1 MRCALPIIK
10 HIPIYAAP
18 KRLLSYVTNEK
29 KTEKNLV
36 TGLNCSANA
45 SEAYEDMK
53 FGFEMFSG
61 ERFFKRSIKSETA
74 KSEKQKIR
82 LHHYIQSFKPSE
94 VTPEEAHQIGVE
106 WAERV
111 FGKKAVVL
119 CATHTDRGHIH
130 NHFAVCPYD
139 MGGKHWHANKESLRR
154 CKAISDEIALAHGL
168 EIIEHPKKSYK
179 HKYGEYK
186 MRKERKSWK
195 QKLCDDIDDAIM
207 KDSVRNVDDLLKEL
221 QKQGYGIKRGKYVSI
236 KVKQN
241 RKPIRSYRLGDG
253 YALEHLQFRI
263 EHKNME
269 MPMSEALRYSGIQRE
284 YALCIRQIQIQLYR
298 CPEAERL
305 HFATYREVERSSR
318 LLFYLRDSK
327 IHSADDFR
335 KAVSDAEARL
345 KNLKAEKDSLIKKI
359 ADEEKLIGDI
369 PKYLEILKRRFL
381 LPKDI
386 SELAKY
392 NYLKDAGITSLE
404 DAEKHR
410 LMLADM
416 KSRLEDADGKIR
428 EAVSE
433 KKTVSDFYALY
444 ENQMKSD
451 YQILLEQAKAEIEN
465 IRRVEERQKAEKER
479 SDLRSEDKT
488 QDRDRSGFSR

>member
-1 MRCALPIIK
+1 MPIIK

-29 KTEKNLV
+29 KTEKTLV
-36 TGLNCSANA
+36 TGLRCSKNF
-45 SEAYEDMK
+45 EDVYNDMK
-53 FGFEMFSG
+53 YTFETYSG
-61 ERFFKRSIKSETA
+61 ERFYKRSVTSNTA
-74 KSEKQKIR
+74 QKERQKIR
-82 LHHYIQSFKPSE
+82 LHHYIQSFKPGE
-94 VTPEEAHQIGVE
+94 VTPEEAHQIGEE

-119 CATHTDRGHIH
+119 CATHTDCGHIH

-139 MGGKHWHANKESLRR
+139 MDGKHWHANKATMKMCR
-154 CKAISDEIALAHGL
+154 AISDEIAKAHGL
-168 EIIEHPKKSYK
+168 SVIEHPKKSYT

-186 MRKERKSWK
+186 ARKEGISWK

-221 QKQGYGIKRGKYVSI
+221 QKQGYGIRRGKYISI

-269 MPMSEALRYSGIQRE
+269 MPMSEALKYSGIQRE

-298 CPEAERL
+298 RPEAERL
-305 HFATYREVERSSR
+305 HFATYREIERSSR

-345 KNLKAEKDSLIKKI
+345 KNLKAEKDSLTKKI

-369 PKYLEILKRRFL
+369 PKYLETLKRRPL
-381 LPKDI
+381 LPKNI

-392 NYLKDAGITSLE
+392 NYLKDAGITSLD

-416 KSRLEDADGKIR
+416 KSRLKDADGKIR
-428 EAVSE
+428 EAVAE

-451 YQILLEQAKAEIEN
+451 YQILLEQARAEIEN
-465 IRRVEERQKAEKER
+465 IRRVEERKKAERER
-479 SDLRSEDKT
+479 GEVQQESKPQGRGK
-488 QDRDRSGFSR
+488 SGFSI

>member
-1 MRCALPIIK
+1 MPIIK

-18 KRLLSYVTNEK
+18 KGLLSYVTNEK
-29 KTEKNLV
+29 KTEKTLV

-82 LHHYIQSFKPSE
+82 LHHYIQSFKPGE

-111 FGKKAVVL
+111 FGKKTVVL
-119 CATHTDRGHIH
+119 CATHIDRGHIH

-139 MGGKHWHANKESLRR
+139 MDGKHWHANKESLRR

-168 EIIEHPKKSYK
+168 EIIEHPKKSYN

-186 MRKERKSWK
+186 MRKEGKSWK

-298 CPEAERL
+298 RPEAERL

-335 KAVSDAEARL
+335 KAVSNAEE
-345 KNLKAEKDSLIKKI
+345 KVEKLKAEKDSLTKKI

-369 PKYLEILKRRFL
+369 PKYLEILGRRPL

-410 LMLADM
+410 FMLDEL
-416 KSRLEDADGKIR
+416 KKRFEEVDGKIR

-433 KKTVSDFYALY
+433 EKTVSDFYALY

-465 IRRVEERQKAEKER
+465 IRRKEERQKAEKER
-479 SDLRSEDKT
+479 SDLQAKDKM
-488 QDRDRSGFSR
+488 QDRGRLGFSR

>member
-1 MRCALPIIK
+1 MPIIK

-29 KTEKNLV
+29 KTEKTLV

-61 ERFFKRSIKSETA
+61 ERFFKRSIRSETA

-82 LHHYIQSFKPSE
+82 LHHYIQSFKPGE
-94 VTPEEAHQIGVE
+94 VTPDEAHRIGVE

-139 MGGKHWHANKESLRR
+139 MDGKHWHANKESLRR

-168 EIIEHPKKSYK
+168 EIIEHPKKSYN
-179 HKYGEYK
+179 HKYGECK
-186 MRKERKSWK
+186 MRKEGKSWK
-195 QKLCDDIDDAIM
+195 QKLCDDIDNAIM
-207 KDSVRNVDDLLKEL
+207 KESVGSVDDLLKEL
-221 QKQGYGIKRGKYVSI
+221 QKQGYGIKRGKYISI
-236 KVKQN
+236 KVRQN
-241 RKPIRSYRLGDG
+241 QKPIRSYRLGDG

-263 EHKNME
+263 EHKNVE
-269 MPMSEALRYSGIQRE
+269 MPLSEALKFSGIQRE

-298 CPEAERL
+298 RPEAERL
-305 HFATYREVERSSR
+305 HFATYREVERSNR
-318 LLFYLRDSK
+318 LLFYLRDNK

-345 KNLKAEKDSLIKKI
+345 KNLKAEKDSLTKKI

-369 PKYLEILKRRFL
+369 PKYLEILKRRPL

-386 SELAKY
+386 SELAQY

-428 EAVSE
+428 EAVCE

-451 YQILLEQAKAEIEN
+451 YQVLLEQARTEIEN
-465 IRRVEERQKAEKER
+465 VRREEERQKAEKER
-479 SDLRSEDKT
+479 RDLQAEDKM
-488 QDRDRSGFSR
+488 QDRGRAGFSR

>member
-1 MRCALPIIK
+1 MPIIK

-29 KTEKNLV
+29 KTEKTLV

-82 LHHYIQSFKPSE
+82 LHHYIQSFKPGE

-111 FGKKAVVL
+111 FGKKTVVL
-119 CATHTDRGHIH
+119 CATHIDRGHIH

-139 MGGKHWHANKESLRR
+139 MDGKHWHANKESLRR

-168 EIIEHPKKSYK
+168 EIIEHPKKSYN

-186 MRKERKSWK
+186 MRKEGKSWK

-298 CPEAERL
+298 RPEAERL

-335 KAVSDAEARL
+335 KAVSNAEE
-345 KNLKAEKDSLIKKI
+345 KVEKLKAEKDSLTKKI

-369 PKYLEILKRRFL
+369 PKYLEILGRRPL

-410 LMLADM
+410 FMLDEL
-416 KSRLEDADGKIR
+416 KKRFEEVDGKIR

-433 KKTVSDFYALY
+433 EKTVSDFYALY

-465 IRRVEERQKAEKER
+465 IRRKEERQKAEKER
-479 SDLRSEDKT
+479 SDLQAKDKM
-488 QDRDRSGFSR
+488 QDRGRLGFSR

>member
-1 MRCALPIIK
+1 MPIIK

-18 KRLLSYVTNEK
+18 KRMLAYVTNEE
-29 KTEKNLV
+29 KTEDTLV
-36 TGLNCSANA
+36 TGLNCSENYND
-45 SEAYEDMK
+45 AYEDMK
-53 FGFEMFSG
+53 FNFEMYSG
-61 ERFFKRSIKSETA
+61 ERFFKRSIKSDTA
-74 KSEKQKIR
+74 KRERQKIR
-82 LHHYIQSFKPSE
+82 MHHYIQSFKPGE

-106 WAERV
+106 WAEKV
-111 FGKKAVVL
+111 FGKKHMVL

-139 MGGKHWHANKESLRR
+139 MYGKHWYANKKSMRMCR
-154 CKAISDEIALAHGL
+154 AISDEIALAHGL
-168 EIIEHPKKSYK
+168 EIIEHPKKSYN

-221 QKQGYGIKRGKYVSI
+221 QKQGYGIRRRKYISI
-236 KVKQN
+236 KVRQN

-298 CPEAERL
+298 RPEAERL

-345 KNLKAEKDSLIKKI
+345 KNLKAEKDSLTKKI

-369 PKYLEILKRRFL
+369 PKYLETLKRRPL

-392 NYLKDAGITSLE
+392 NYLKDAGITSLD

-416 KSRLEDADGKIR
+416 KSRLKDADGKIR
-428 EAVSE
+428 EAVAE

-451 YQILLEQAKAEIEN
+451 YQILLEQARAEIEN
-465 IRRVEERQKAEKER
+465 IRRVEERKKAERER
-479 SDLRSEDKT
+479 GEVQQESKPQGRGK
-488 QDRDRSGFSR
+488 SGFSI

>member
-1 MRCALPIIK
+1 MPIIK

-29 KTEKNLV
+29 KTEKTLV
-36 TGLNCSANA
+36 TELNCSVNA
-45 SEAYEDMK
+45 ADAYEDMK
-53 FGFEMFSG
+53 FNFEMFSG
-61 ERFFKRSIKSETA
+61 ERFFKRSIKSDTA
-74 KSEKQKIR
+74 KRERQKIR
-82 LHHYIQSFKPSE
+82 LHHYIQSFRPGE

-106 WAERV
+106 WAEKV
-111 FGKKAVVL
+111 FGKKHMVL

-139 MGGKHWHANKESLRR
+139 MDGKHWHANKESLRR
-154 CKAISDEIALAHGL
+154 CKAISDEIALAHEL
-168 EIIEHPKKSYK
+168 EIIEHPKKSYN

-186 MRKERKSWK
+186 MRKEGKSWK
-195 QKLCDDIDDAIM
+195 QKLCDDIDEAIM
-207 KDSVRNVDDLLKEL
+207 KESVGSVDDLLKEL
-221 QKQGYGIKRGKYVSI
+221 QKQGYGIKRGKYISI

-241 RKPIRSYRLGDG
+241 RKPIRSFRLGDG
-253 YALEHLQFRI
+253 YALEHLEYRI
-263 EHKNME
+263 EHKNLE
-269 MPMSEALRYSGIQRE
+269 MPLFEALKYSGIQRE

-318 LLFYLRDSK
+318 LLFYLRNNN

-345 KNLKAEKDSLIKKI
+345 KNLKAEKDSLTKKI
-359 ADEEKLIGDI
+359 ADEERLIGDI
-369 PKYLEILKRRFL
+369 PKYLEILKRRSL

-404 DAEKHR
+404 DLEKHR

-416 KSRLEDADGKIR
+416 KSQLEDADGKIC

-465 IRRVEERQKAEKER
+465 IRREEERQKAERER

-488 QDRDRSGFSR
+488 QDRSMSGFSR

>member
-1 MRCALPIIK
+1 M
-10 HIPIYAAP
+10 
-18 KRLLSYVTNEK
+18 KRLLFYVTNEK
-29 KTEKNLV
+29 KTEKTLV

-53 FGFEMFSG
+53 LGFEMFSG

-82 LHHYIQSFKPSE
+82 LHHYIQSFKPGE
-94 VTPEEAHQIGVE
+94 VTPDEAHQIGVE

-111 FGKKAVVL
+111 FGKNRMVL

-139 MGGKHWHANKESLRR
+139 MDGKHWHANKGSLRR

-168 EIIEHPKKSYK
+168 EIIEHPKKSYN

-186 MRKERKSWK
+186 MRKEWKSWK
-195 QKLCDDIDDAIM
+195 KKLCDDIDEAIM
-207 KDSVRNVDDLLKEL
+207 KESVGNVDDLLKEL
-221 QKQGYGIKRGKYVSI
+221 MKQGYGIKRGKYISI

-241 RKPIRSYRLGDG
+241 RKPIRSFRLGDG

-269 MPMSEALRYSGIQRE
+269 MPMSEALKFSGIQRE

-298 CPEAERL
+298 RPEAERL

-327 IHSADDFR
+327 IHSSDDFR

-345 KNLKAEKDSLIKKI
+345 KNLKAEKDSLTKKN

-369 PKYLEILKRRFL
+369 PKYLEILKRRPL

-386 SELAKY
+386 SELAQY

-451 YQILLEQAKAEIEN
+451 YQILLEQAKAEMEK
-465 IRRVEERQKAEKER
+465 RQKAEKER
-479 SDLRSEDKT
+479 SDLQAEDKI

>member
-1 MRCALPIIK
+1 M
-10 HIPIYAAP
+10 
-18 KRLLSYVTNEK
+18 
-29 KTEKNLV
+29 
-36 TGLNCSANA
+36 
-45 SEAYEDMK
+45 
-53 FGFEMFSG
+53 
-61 ERFFKRSIKSETA
+61 
-74 KSEKQKIR
+74 
-82 LHHYIQSFKPSE
+82 
-94 VTPEEAHQIGVE
+94 
-106 WAERV
+106 
-111 FGKKAVVL
+111 L

-139 MGGKHWHANKESLRR
+139 IDGKHWHANKESLRR
-154 CKAISDEIALAHGL
+154 CKSISDEIALAHGL
-168 EIIEHPKKSYK
+168 EIIEHPKKSYN

-221 QKQGYGIKRGKYVSI
+221 QKQGYGIRRRKYISI
-236 KVKQN
+236 KVRQN

-298 CPEAERL
+298 RPEAERL

-345 KNLKAEKDSLIKKI
+345 KNLKAEKDSLTKKI

-369 PKYLEILKRRFL
+369 PKYLETLKRRPL

-392 NYLKDAGITSLE
+392 NYLKDAGITSLD

-416 KSRLEDADGKIR
+416 KSRLKDADGKIR
-428 EAVSE
+428 EAVAE

-451 YQILLEQAKAEIEN
+451 YQILLEQAKAEMEK
-465 IRRVEERQKAEKER
+465 RQKAEKER
-479 SDLRSEDKT
+479 SDLQAEDKI

>member
-1 MRCALPIIK
+1 M
-10 HIPIYAAP
+10 
-18 KRLLSYVTNEK
+18 
-29 KTEKNLV
+29 
-36 TGLNCSANA
+36 
-45 SEAYEDMK
+45 D
-53 FGFEMFSG
+53 
-61 ERFFKRSIKSETA
+61 
-74 KSEKQKIR
+74 
-82 LHHYIQSFKPSE
+82 
-94 VTPEEAHQIGVE
+94 
-106 WAERV
+106 
-111 FGKKAVVL
+111 
-119 CATHTDRGHIH
+119 
-130 NHFAVCPYD
+130 
-139 MGGKHWHANKESLRR
+139 GKHWHANKESLRR

-168 EIIEHPKKSYK
+168 EIIEHPKKSYN

-186 MRKERKSWK
+186 MRKEGKSWK
-195 QKLCDDIDDAIM
+195 QKLCDDIDNAIM
-207 KDSVRNVDDLLKEL
+207 KESVRSVDDLLKEL
-221 QKQGYGIKRGKYVSI
+221 QKQGYDIRRGKYISI
-236 KVKQN
+236 KVRQN

-269 MPMSEALRYSGIQRE
+269 MPMSEALKYSGIQRE

-298 CPEAERL
+298 RPEAERL

-345 KNLKAEKDSLIKKI
+345 KNLKAEKDSLTKKI
-359 ADEEKLIGDI
+359 ADEEKIIEDI
-369 PKYLEILKRRFL
+369 PKYLEILGRRPF
-381 LPKDI
+381 LPKDAV
-386 SELAKY
+386 ELAKY

-428 EAVSE
+428 EAVSQ

-451 YQILLEQAKAEIEN
+451 FQVLLEQAKAEMEN
-465 IRRVEERQKAEKER
+465 IRREEERQKAEKER
-479 SDLRSEDKT
+479 RDLQAENKM
-488 QDRDRSGFSR
+488 QDRDRSGFLR

>member
-1 MRCALPIIK
+1 M
-10 HIPIYAAP
+10 

-29 KTEKNLV
+29 KTEKTLV

-61 ERFFKRSIKSETA
+61 ERFFKMSIKSETA

-82 LHHYIQSFKPSE
+82 LHHYIQSFKPGE
-94 VTPEEAHQIGVE
+94 VTPDEAHQIGVE
-106 WAERV
+106 WAERA

-139 MGGKHWHANKESLRR
+139 IDGKHWHANKESLRR
-154 CKAISDEIALAHGL
+154 CKAISDEIAIAHGL
-168 EIIEHPKKSYK
+168 EIIEHPKKSYN
-179 HKYGEYK
+179 HKYGECK
-186 MRKERKSWK
+186 MRKEGKSWK
-195 QKLCDDIDDAIM
+195 QKLCDDIDYAIM
-207 KDSVRNVDDLLKEL
+207 KENVGSVDDLLKEL
-221 QKQGYGIKRGKYVSI
+221 QKQGYGIRRGKYISI
-236 KVKQN
+236 KVRQN

-269 MPMSEALRYSGIQRE
+269 MPMSEALKYSGIQRE

-298 CPEAERL
+298 RPEAERL

-318 LLFYLRDSK
+318 LLFYLRDNK

-345 KNLKAEKDSLIKKI
+345 KNLKAEKDSLTKKI
-359 ADEEKLIGDI
+359 ADEERLIGDI
-369 PKYLEILKRRFL
+369 PKYLEILKRRSL

-416 KSRLEDADGKIR
+416 KSRLKDADGKIR
-428 EAVSE
+428 EAVSK
-433 KKTVSDFYALY
+433 KKTVYDFYALY

-451 YQILLEQAKAEIEN
+451 YQVLLEQAKAEIEN

-479 SDLRSEDKT
+479 SDLQAENKM
-488 QDRDRSGFSR
+488 QDRGKSGFSR

>member
-1 MRCALPIIK
+1 M
-10 HIPIYAAP
+10 

-29 KTEKNLV
+29 KTEKTLV
-36 TGLNCSANA
+36 TGLNCSVNA

-82 LHHYIQSFKPSE
+82 LHHYIQSFKPGE
-94 VTPEEAHQIGVE
+94 VTAEEAHQIGVE
-106 WAERV
+106 WAERI

-139 MGGKHWHANKESLRR
+139 MDGKHWHANKGSLRR

-168 EIIEHPKKSYK
+168 EIIEHPKKSYN

-186 MRKERKSWK
+186 IRKEWKSWK

-207 KDSVRNVDDLLKEL
+207 KESVGSVDDLLKEL
-221 QKQGYGIKRGKYVSI
+221 QKQGYGIRRGKYISI
-236 KVKQN
+236 KVRQN

-253 YALEHLQFRI
+253 YALEHLQFRN

-269 MPMSEALRYSGIQRE
+269 MPMFEALKYSGIQRE
-284 YALCIRQIQIQLYR
+284 YALCIRQVQIQLYR
-298 CPEAERL
+298 RPEAERL

-318 LLFYLRDSK
+318 LLFYLRDNK

-345 KNLKAEKDSLIKKI
+345 KNLKAEQNSLTKKI

-369 PKYLEILKRRFL
+369 PKYLEILKRRPL

-392 NYLKDAGITSLE
+392 NYLKDSGITSLE

-416 KSRLEDADGKIR
+416 KSRLEEADGKIC

-433 KKTVSDFYALY
+433 KKTASDFYAAY

-451 YQILLEQAKAEIEN
+451 YQILLEQAKAEMEK
-465 IRRVEERQKAEKER
+465 RQKAEKER
-479 SDLRSEDKT
+479 SDLQAEDKI

>member
-1 MRCALPIIK
+1 MPIIK

-29 KTEKNLV
+29 KTEKTLV

-61 ERFFKRSIKSETA
+61 ERFFKRSIRSETA

-82 LHHYIQSFKPSE
+82 LHHYIQSFKPGG

-119 CATHTDRGHIH
+119 CATHTDRRHIH

-139 MGGKHWHANKESLRR
+139 MDGKHWHANKESLRR
-154 CKAISDEIALAHGL
+154 CKAISDEIAIAHGL
-168 EIIEHPKKSYK
+168 EIIEHPQKLYN

-186 MRKERKSWK
+186 MRKEGKSWK
-195 QKLCDDIDDAIM
+195 QKLCDDIDDAII
-207 KDSVRNVDDLLKEL
+207 KESVGSVDDLLKEL
-221 QKQGYGIKRGKYVSI
+221 QKQGYDIRRGKYISI
-236 KVKQN
+236 KVRQN

-269 MPMSEALRYSGIQRE
+269 MPMSEALKYSGIQRE

-298 CPEAERL
+298 RPEAERL

-318 LLFYLRDSK
+318 LLFYLRDNK

-335 KAVSDAEARL
+335 KALSDAEEKVEKL
-345 KNLKAEKDSLIKKI
+345 KSEKDSLTKKI
-359 ADEEKLIGDI
+359 ADEEKIIEDI
-369 PKYLEILKRRFL
+369 PKYLEILGRRPF
-381 LPKDI
+381 LPKDAV
-386 SELAKY
+386 ELAQY

-404 DAEKHR
+404 DADKHR

-416 KSRLEDADGKIR
+416 KSQLEDADGKIR

-465 IRRVEERQKAEKER
+465 IRRVEERQKSER
-479 SDLRSEDKT
+479 EGSDLRSEDKT
-488 QDRDRSGFSR
+488 HDRNRSGFSR

>member
-1 MRCALPIIK
+1 MPIIK

-29 KTEKNLV
+29 KTEKTLV
-36 TGLNCSANA
+36 TGLRCSKNF
-45 SEAYEDMK
+45 EDVYNDMK
-53 FGFEMFSG
+53 YTFETYSG
-61 ERFFKRSIKSETA
+61 ERFYKRSVTSNTA
-74 KSEKQKIR
+74 QKERQKIR
-82 LHHYIQSFKPSE
+82 LHHYIQSFKPGE

-106 WAERV
+106 WAERA

-139 MGGKHWHANKESLRR
+139 MDGKHWHANKESLRR

-168 EIIEHPKKSYK
+168 EIIEHPKKLYN

-186 MRKERKSWK
+186 MRKEGKSWK
-195 QKLCDDIDDAIM
+195 QKLCDDIDNAIM
-207 KDSVRNVDDLLKEL
+207 KENVRSVDELLKEL
-221 QKQGYGIKRGKYVSI
+221 QRQGYGIRRGKYISI
-236 KVKQN
+236 KVRQN

-269 MPMSEALRYSGIQRE
+269 MPMSEALKYSGIQRE

-298 CPEAERL
+298 RPEAERL

-318 LLFYLRDSK
+318 LLFYLRDNK

-345 KNLKAEKDSLIKKI
+345 KNLKAEKDSLTKKI

-369 PKYLEILKRRFL
+369 PKYLEILKRRPL

-386 SELAKY
+386 FELAKY

-404 DAEKHR
+404 DAEKQR

-416 KSRLEDADGKIR
+416 KSQLEDADGRIR

-451 YQILLEQAKAEIEN
+451 YQILLEQAKTEMEK
-465 IRRVEERQKAEKER
+465 RQKAEKER
-479 SDLRSEDKT
+479 SDLQAEDKI
-488 QDRDRSGFSR
+488 QDRDRTGFSR

>member
-1 MRCALPIIK
+1 MRCTLPIIK

-18 KRLLSYVTNEK
+18 KRLISYVTNEK
-29 KTEKNLV
+29 KTEKTLV

-61 ERFFKRSIKSETA
+61 ERFFKRSIRSETA

-82 LHHYIQSFKPSE
+82 LHHYIQSFKPGE

-139 MGGKHWHANKESLRR
+139 MDGKHWHANKESLRR

-168 EIIEHPKKSYK
+168 EIIEHPKKSYN

-186 MRKERKSWK
+186 MRKEGKSWK
-195 QKLCDDIDDAIM
+195 QKLCDDIDDVIM

-221 QKQGYGIKRGKYVSI
+221 QKQGYGIRRGKYISI
-236 KVKQN
+236 KVRQS

-298 CPEAERL
+298 RPEAERL

-345 KNLKAEKDSLIKKI
+345 KNLKVKKDSLTKKI
-359 ADEEKLIGDI
+359 TDEEKLIGDI
-369 PKYLEILKRRFL
+369 PKYFEILKRRPL

-410 LMLADM
+410 LMLANM

-428 EAVSE
+428 EAVFE

-451 YQILLEQAKAEIEN
+451 YQVLLEQAKVEMEN
-465 IRRVEERQKAEKER
+465 IRREEERQKSERER
-479 SDLRSEDKT
+479 SEVQTENKMH
-488 QDRDRSGFSR
+488 DRDRSGFSR

>member
-1 MRCALPIIK
+1 MPIIK

-18 KRLLSYVTNEK
+18 KRLLAYVTNEK
-29 KTEKNLV
+29 KTEKTLV

-53 FGFEMFSG
+53 FNFEMFSG

-82 LHHYIQSFKPSE
+82 LHHYIQSFSPGE

-106 WAERV
+106 WAERI

-119 CATHTDRGHIH
+119 CVTHTDRGHIH

-139 MGGKHWHANKESLRR
+139 MDGKHWHANKESLRR

-168 EIIEHPKKSYK
+168 EIIEHPKKSYN

-207 KDSVRNVDDLLKEL
+207 KESVGSVDDLLKEL
-221 QKQGYGIKRGKYVSI
+221 KKQGYGIKRGKYISI

-241 RKPIRSYRLGDG
+241 RKPIRSFRLGDG
-253 YALEHLQFRI
+253 YALEHLEYRI
-263 EHKNME
+263 KHKNLE
-269 MPMSEALRYSGIQRE
+269 MPLSEALKFSGIQRE

-298 CPEAERL
+298 RPEAERL

-318 LLFYLRDSK
+318 LLFYLRDNK

-335 KAVSDAEARL
+335 KAVSDVEE
-345 KNLKAEKDSLIKKI
+345 KVEKMKAEKDSLTKKI
-359 ADEEKLIGDI
+359 ADEKKLIGDI
-369 PKYLEILKRRFL
+369 PKYLEILGRRPF
-381 LPKDI
+381 LPKDAV
-386 SELAKY
+386 ELAKY

-404 DAEKHR
+404 YAEKHR

-416 KSRLEDADGKIR
+416 KKRLEDADGKIR

-451 YQILLEQAKAEIEN
+451 FQVLLEQAKAEMEN
-465 IRRVEERQKAEKER
+465 IRREKERQMAEKER
-479 SDLRSEDKT
+479 SDLQAENKM
-488 QDRDRSGFSR
+488 QDRGKSGFSR

>member
-1 MRCALPIIK
+1 M
-10 HIPIYAAP
+10 
-18 KRLLSYVTNEK
+18 
-29 KTEKNLV
+29 
-36 TGLNCSANA
+36 
-45 SEAYEDMK
+45 D
-53 FGFEMFSG
+53 
-61 ERFFKRSIKSETA
+61 
-74 KSEKQKIR
+74 
-82 LHHYIQSFKPSE
+82 
-94 VTPEEAHQIGVE
+94 
-106 WAERV
+106 
-111 FGKKAVVL
+111 
-119 CATHTDRGHIH
+119 
-130 NHFAVCPYD
+130 
-139 MGGKHWHANKESLRR
+139 GKHWHANKESLRR
-154 CKAISDEIALAHGL
+154 CKSISDEIALAHGL
-168 EIIEHPKKSYK
+168 EIIEHPKKSYN

-207 KDSVRNVDDLLKEL
+207 KENVGNVDDLLKEL
-221 QKQGYGIKRGKYVSI
+221 MKQGYGIKRGKYISI

-269 MPMSEALRYSGIQRE
+269 MPLSEALKFSGIQRE

-298 CPEAERL
+298 RPEAERL

-345 KNLKAEKDSLIKKI
+345 KNLKAEKDSLTKKI

-369 PKYLEILKRRFL
+369 PKYLETLKRRPL

-410 LMLADM
+410 LMLAYM
-416 KSRLEDADGKIR
+416 KSQLEDADGKIR
-428 EAVSE
+428 EAVAE

-444 ENQMKSD
+444 KDQMKSD
-451 YQILLEQAKAEIEN
+451 YQVLLEQAKAEMEK
-465 IRRVEERQKAEKER
+465 RQKAEKER
-479 SDLRSEDKT
+479 SDLQAEDKI

>member
-1 MRCALPIIK
+1 MPIIK

-29 KTEKNLV
+29 KTEKTLV

-82 LHHYIQSFKPSE
+82 LHHYIQSFKPGE

-119 CATHTDRGHIH
+119 CATHTDCGHIH
-130 NHFAVCPYD
+130 NHFVVCPYD
-139 MGGKHWHANKESLRR
+139 MDGKHWHANKESLRR

-168 EIIEHPKKSYK
+168 SVIKHPKKSYT

-186 MRKERKSWK
+186 ARKEGISWK
-195 QKLCDDIDDAIM
+195 QKLCDDIDNAIM

-221 QKQGYGIKRGKYVSI
+221 QKQGYGIRRGKYISI
-236 KVKQN
+236 KVRQN

-269 MPMSEALRYSGIQRE
+269 MPMSEALKYSGIQRE

-298 CPEAERL
+298 RPEAERL
-305 HFATYREVERSSR
+305 HFATYREIERSSR
-318 LLFYLRDSK
+318 LLFYLRDNK

-335 KAVSDAEARL
+335 KAVSDVEARL
-345 KNLKAEKDSLIKKI
+345 KNLKAEKDSLTKKI

-369 PKYLEILKRRFL
+369 PKYLEILKRRPL

-392 NYLKDAGITSLE
+392 NYLKDAGITSLD

-433 KKTVSDFYALY
+433 KKVVSDFYALY

-451 YQILLEQAKAEIEN
+451 YQVLLEQAKAEKEN
-465 IRRVEERQKAEKER
+465 IRREEERQKSERER
-479 SDLRSEDKT
+479 SEVQQESKPQSRGK
-488 QDRDRSGFSR
+488 SGFSI

>member
-1 MRCALPIIK
+1 MPIIK

-29 KTEKNLV
+29 KTEKTLV

-53 FGFEMFSG
+53 FGFEMFRG

-82 LHHYIQSFKPSE
+82 LHHYIQSFKPGE
-94 VTPEEAHQIGVE
+94 VTPDEAHQIGVE
-106 WAERV
+106 WAERA

-139 MGGKHWHANKESLRR
+139 MDGKHWHANKESLRR
-154 CKAISDEIALAHGL
+154 CKTISDEIALAHGL
-168 EIIEHPKKSYK
+168 SVIEHPKKSYT

-186 MRKERKSWK
+186 ARKEGISWK
-195 QKLCDDIDDAIM
+195 QKLCDDIDNAIM
-207 KDSVRNVDDLLKEL
+207 KENVRSIDDLLKEL
-221 QKQGYGIKRGKYVSI
+221 QKQGYGIRRGKYISI
-236 KVKQN
+236 KVRQN

-269 MPMSEALRYSGIQRE
+269 MPMSEALKYSGIQRE

-298 CPEAERL
+298 RSEAERL

-345 KNLKAEKDSLIKKI
+345 KNLKAEKDSLTKKI

-404 DAEKHR
+404 DVEKHW
-410 LMLADM
+410 LMLVNM
-416 KSRLEDADGKIR
+416 KSRLEEVDGKIR

-433 KKTVSDFYALY
+433 KKTVYDFYALY

-451 YQILLEQAKAEIEN
+451 YQILLEQAKAEMEN
-465 IRRVEERQKAEKER
+465 IRREEERQKAEKEK
-479 SDLRSEDKT
+479 SDLQAENKM

>member
-1 MRCALPIIK
+1 MPIIK

-18 KRLLSYVTNEK
+18 KRLLAYVTNEK
-29 KTEKNLV
+29 KTEKTLV

-53 FGFEMFSG
+53 FNFEMFSG

-82 LHHYIQSFKPSE
+82 LHHYIQSFSPGE

-106 WAERV
+106 WAERI

-119 CATHTDRGHIH
+119 CVTHTDRGHIH

-139 MGGKHWHANKESLRR
+139 MDGKHWHANKESLRR

-168 EIIEHPKKSYK
+168 EIIEHPKKSYN

-207 KDSVRNVDDLLKEL
+207 KESVGSVDDLLKEL
-221 QKQGYGIKRGKYVSI
+221 KKQGYGIKRGKYISI

-241 RKPIRSYRLGDG
+241 RKPIRSFRLGDG
-253 YALEHLQFRI
+253 YALEHLEYRI
-263 EHKNME
+263 KHKNLE
-269 MPMSEALRYSGIQRE
+269 MPLSEALKFSGIQRE

-298 CPEAERL
+298 RPEAERL

-318 LLFYLRDSK
+318 LLFYLRDNK

-335 KAVSDAEARL
+335 KAVSDVEE
-345 KNLKAEKDSLIKKI
+345 KVEKMKAEKDSLTKKI
-359 ADEEKLIGDI
+359 ADEKKLIGDI
-369 PKYLEILKRRFL
+369 PKYLEILGRRPF
-381 LPKDI
+381 LPKDAV
-386 SELAKY
+386 ELAKY

-416 KSRLEDADGKIR
+416 KKRLEDADGKIR

-451 YQILLEQAKAEIEN
+451 FQVLLEQAKAEMEN
-465 IRRVEERQKAEKER
+465 IRREKERQMAEKER
-479 SDLRSEDKT
+479 SDLQAENKM
-488 QDRDRSGFSR
+488 QDRGKSGFSR

>member
-1 MRCALPIIK
+1 MPIIK

-29 KTEKNLV
+29 KTEKTLV

-82 LHHYIQSFKPSE
+82 LHHYIQSFKPGE
-94 VTPEEAHQIGVE
+94 VTPEEAHRIGVE

-139 MGGKHWHANKESLRR
+139 MDGKHWHANKDSLRR

-168 EIIEHPKKSYK
+168 EIIEHPKKSYN

-186 MRKERKSWK
+186 MRKVGKSWK

-207 KDSVRNVDDLLKEL
+207 KENVGSVDDLLKEL
-221 QKQGYGIKRGKYVSI
+221 MKQGYGIRRGKYISI
-236 KVKQN
+236 KVRQN

-269 MPMSEALRYSGIQRE
+269 MPMSEALKYSGIQRE

-298 CPEAERL
+298 RPEAERL

-345 KNLKAEKDSLIKKI
+345 KNLKAEKDSLTKKI
-359 ADEEKLIGDI
+359 ADEEKIIEDI
-369 PKYLEILKRRFL
+369 PKYLEILGRRPF
-381 LPKDI
+381 LPKDAV
-386 SELAKY
+386 ELAKY

-428 EAVSE
+428 EAVSQ

-451 YQILLEQAKAEIEN
+451 YQILLEQARAEIEN

-479 SDLRSEDKT
+479 SDLQAENKM
-488 QDRDRSGFSR
+488 QDRGKSGFSR

>member
-1 MRCALPIIK
+1 MPIIK

-29 KTEKNLV
+29 KTEKTLV

-82 LHHYIQSFKPSE
+82 LHHYIQSFKPGE

-111 FGKKAVVL
+111 FGKNRMVL

-139 MGGKHWHANKESLRR
+139 IYGQRWYANKATMKMCR
-154 CKAISDEIALAHGL
+154 AVSDEIAKAHGL
-168 EIIEHPKKSYK
+168 SVIEHPKKSYT

-186 MRKERKSWK
+186 ARKEGISWK
-195 QKLCDDIDDAIM
+195 QKLCDDIDNAIM
-207 KDSVRNVDDLLKEL
+207 KDNVRSIDDLLKEL
-221 QKQGYGIKRGKYVSI
+221 MKQGYGIKRGKYISI

-241 RKPIRSYRLGDG
+241 RKPIRSFRLGDG
-253 YALEHLQFRI
+253 YALEHLEYRI
-263 EHKNME
+263 RNKNLE
-269 MPMSEALRYSGIQRE
+269 MPMSEALKYSGIQRE

-298 CPEAERL
+298 RPEPDRL
-305 HFATYREVERSSR
+305 HFATFREVERSSR

-345 KNLKAEKDSLIKKI
+345 KNLKAENDSLTKKI

-369 PKYLEILKRRFL
+369 PKYLEILGRRPF
-381 LPKDI
+381 LPKDAV
-386 SELAKY
+386 ELAQY

-416 KSRLEDADGKIR
+416 KSRLEDADEKIR

-433 KKTVSDFYALY
+433 KKTASDFYTAY

-465 IRRVEERQKAEKER
+465 IRREEERQKAEKER
-479 SDLRSEDKT
+479 SDFQAENKM
-488 QDRDRSGFSR
+488 QDRGKSGFSR

>member
-29 KTEKNLV
+29 KTEKTLV

-61 ERFFKRSIKSETA
+61 DRFFKRSIKSETA

-82 LHHYIQSFKPSE
+82 LHHYIQSFKPGE

-139 MGGKHWHANKESLRR
+139 MDGKHWHANKESLWR

-168 EIIEHPKKSYK
+168 EIIEHPKKSYN

-186 MRKERKSWK
+186 MRKEGKSWK
-195 QKLCDDIDDAIM
+195 QKLCDDIDNAIM

-221 QKQGYGIKRGKYVSI
+221 MKQGYGIKRGKYISI
-236 KVKQN
+236 KVGQN
-241 RKPIRSYRLGDG
+241 RKPLRGYRLGDG
-253 YALEHLQFRI
+253 YALEHLEHRI
-263 EHKNME
+263 RNKNME
-269 MPMSEALRYSGIQRE
+269 MPLSEALKFSGIQRE
-284 YALCIRQIQIQLYR
+284 YALCIRHIQIQLYR
-298 CPEAERL
+298 RPEAERL

-318 LLFYLRDSK
+318 LLFYLRDNK

-345 KNLKAEKDSLIKKI
+345 KNLKAEKDSLTKKI

-369 PKYLEILKRRFL
+369 PKYLEILGRRPF
-381 LPKDI
+381 LPKDAV
-386 SELAKY
+386 ELAQY

-404 DAEKHR
+404 DADKHR

-451 YQILLEQAKAEIEN
+451 YQILLEQAKAEMEK
-465 IRRVEERQKAEKER
+465 RQKAEKER
-479 SDLRSEDKT
+479 SDFQAENKM
-488 QDRDRSGFSR
+488 QDRGRAGFSR